1 MDSAS
6 SKCLGL
12 IIVAPLAAF
21 LTVAT
26 IMVLSPN
33 VPTTGFMVIKPT
45 LGTTMVCITHCYI
58 TMTYKI
64 VGTDFASQ
72 QCSSCDM
79 TRGNNTDI
87 TIYYGL
93 INPNV
98 WEFNKFGST
107 DLAIGL
113 YVCSFAWVLCVICT
127 HYIADKFCA
136 TENGIHPT
144 PTTSNVLVLE
154 VRPSTAAPPTP
165 PQPTA
170 TVIHRVIE
178 TIDADDDAIKGSITP
193 IVNPSKLAIGRIGRC
208 TGTEKD
214 GLGIV
219 IIVNP

>member
-1 MDSAS
+1 MDAS
-6 SKCLGL
+6 SKCIGI

-33 VPTTGFMVIKPT
+33 VPTTGFMVITPT
-45 LGTTMVCITHCYI
+45 LGTTMVCITHCFI
-58 TMTYKI
+58 SMTYKI
-64 VGTDFASQ
+64 DGTDFASE

-113 YVCSFAWVLCVICT
+113 YVCSLAWVLCVVCT
-127 HYIADKFCA
+127 YYIADKVCA
-136 TENGIHPT
+136 TNGIHP
-144 PTTSNVLVLE
+144 TSNVLVLE
-154 VRPSTAAPPTP
+154 VLEALP
-165 PQPTA
+165 PTA
-170 TVIHRVIE
+170 TVIPRDIIVID
-178 TIDADDDAIKGSITP
+178 TINTTP
-193 IVNPSKLAIGRIGRC
+193 IVNPSKLAIGRIGRHGIG
-208 TGTEKD
+208 GTENET
-214 GLGIV
+214 IV